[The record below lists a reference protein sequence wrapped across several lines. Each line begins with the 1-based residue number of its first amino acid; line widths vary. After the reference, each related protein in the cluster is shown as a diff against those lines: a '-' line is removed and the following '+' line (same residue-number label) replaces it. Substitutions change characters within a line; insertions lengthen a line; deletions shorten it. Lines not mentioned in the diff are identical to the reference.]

1 MRTGGVGRFWPRQR
15 LTAVQGI
22 TLALQMPLQ
31 AAILPSKANPRAGSL
46 GKIHSGKHWKTRNLR
61 EIQANVKKA
70 RQKRFLLL
78 RVLLSLPKH
87 RLTEAK
93 Q

>member
-1 MRTGGVGRFWPRQR
+1 VAGPVDSGPAKRP
-15 LTAVQGI
+15 TAAQGI
-22 TLALQMPLQ
+22 TLALKMDPQVP
-31 AAILPSKANPRAGSL
+31 ILPPTADNRSARL
-46 GKIHSGKHWKTRNLR
+46 GQIHLAKRSKTRNLR
-61 EIQANVKKA
+61 EIRANVKKA
-70 RQKRFLLL
+70 RVKRFLLL